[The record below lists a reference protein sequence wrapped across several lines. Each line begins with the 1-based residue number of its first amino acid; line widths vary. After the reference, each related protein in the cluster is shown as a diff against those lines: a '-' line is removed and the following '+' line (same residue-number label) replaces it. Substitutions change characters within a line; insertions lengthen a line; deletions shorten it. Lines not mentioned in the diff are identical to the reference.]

1 MGYRLIDVSDL
12 NCEELKIYHELSE
25 NQLVHINEPDL
36 GLFIAETAK
45 VIDRALDGGYEPYS
59 VLIEADQL
67 EREGKD
73 LLKRLEDA
81 EGEIPVYVSST
92 DALKTITGYNLTRG
106 LLCAM
111 KRKTLPK
118 VEDICKGAHRIA
130 VLENVTNPTNV
141 GAIVRNAAA
150 LSMDAVL
157 LSSGCADPLY
167 RRAARVSMGT
177 IFGIPWTYIPE
188 DVPIKILKEYGFKT
202 VSLALRNDTADLGDS
217 ELNREDKL
225 AILLGSE
232 GYGLLPETIED
243 SDYCVKIPMSHGVDS
258 LNVAACSAVVFWQLG
273 KR

>member
-1 MGYRLIDVSDL
+1 M
-12 NCEELKIYHELSE
+12 
-25 NQLVHINEPDL
+25 
-36 GLFIAETAK
+36 
-45 VIDRALDGGYEPYS
+45 
-59 VLIEADQL
+59 
-67 EREGKD
+67 
-73 LLKRLEDA
+73 
-81 EGEIPVYVSST
+81 
-92 DALKTITGYNLTRG
+92 
-106 LLCAM
+106 
-111 KRKTLPK
+111 
-118 VEDICKGAHRIA
+118 
-130 VLENVTNPTNV
+130 
-141 GAIVRNAAA
+141 
-150 LSMDAVL
+150 
-157 LSSGCADPLY
+157 
-167 RRAARVSMGT
+167 SMGT